1 MKDRL
6 QGVGRLAKAGVAILL
21 MMVGAQAMAANKGAA
36 ASTTLENIASATY
49 TSAASATPITA
60 TSNAVIITINLV
72 PAFPTVAFTSST
84 PTDLLNLVEGQ
95 TATLTYTLTSNA
107 NGPDDYTVVVGEA
120 SVVNITGTVATEAA
134 AITLGGSTV
143 ALDSTIIATCL
154 AGAGSPSNCLIT
166 LPNDSSAGTG
176 GVNGLDLGDTV
187 VFEGGRVCTIAPA
200 GTLTDTGG
208 LTSLGGTLSSIEV
221 TGCSG
226 AIGTIVA
233 GTSVYEQATQ
243 TVAVLIDVTSLGAPG
258 TATLQVTA
266 IVDGSPAITSA
277 ALTDL
282 PVAAYVIDLT
292 ISKFVRN
299 VTESGLN
306 PACGLTALSCLNVD
320 GVLYY
325 ASGVTANPT
334 NILEYAILASNNG
347 GPVTEIIVTD
357 DLTAFSSFNG
367 ATGTSTILVETTAA
381 NNSSGLCTAVGGTT
395 DGTQG
400 TCILSAGT
408 PIAATIATDV
418 TGDTITVS
426 AGDNGSNGGTNSG
439 VVTGQAGGELAVGKV
454 SVVLFQVEV
463 D

>member
-21 MMVGAQAMAANKGAA
+21 MMVGAQAMAANAGAA
-36 ASTTLENIASATY
+36 ATTTLENIASATY

-60 TSNAVIITINLV
+60 TSNAVVITINLV

-107 NGPDDYTVVVGEA
+107 NGPDDYTVIVGET
-120 SVVNITGTVATEAA
+120 SVINITGTVATAAA

-143 ALDSTIIATCL
+143 AVDSTIDAGCL
-154 AGAGSPSNCLIT
+154 TVASSNCVIT
-166 LPNDSSAGTG
+166 LPNDASAGTG

-187 VFEGGRVCTIAPA
+187 VFEGGQVCTIAPS

-226 AIGTIVA
+226 AAGTIVA

-243 TVAVLIDVTSLGAPG
+243 TVAVLIDVTSPGAPG

-282 PVAAYVIDLT
+282 PVQAYVIDLT

-299 VTESGLN
+299 VTEFGLN
-306 PACGLTALSCLNVD
+306 PTCGLTALSCLNVD

-367 ATGTSTILVETTAA
+367 ATGTSKILVETTAA
-381 NNSSGLCTAVGGTT
+381 NNSSGLCAAVGGTT

-408 PIAATIATDV
+408 PIDASIATNV
-418 TGDTITVS
+418 TNDTITVS
-426 AGDNGSNGGTNSG
+426 AGDNGSNGATNSG

-454 SVVLFQVEV
+454 SVVLFQAQV

>member
-6 QGVGRLAKAGVAILL
+6 QGVGRLAKAGVAILF
-21 MMVGAQAMAANKGAA
+21 MMVGAQAMAANAGAA
-36 ASTTLENIASATY
+36 ATTTLENIASATY

-60 TSNAVIITINLV
+60 TSNAVVITINLV
-72 PAFPTVAFTSST
+72 PAFPTVAFASST

-107 NGPDDYTVVVGEA
+107 NGPDDYTVIVGET
-120 SVVNITGTVATEAA
+120 SVINITGTVATAA

-143 ALDSTIIATCL
+143 AVDSTIDAGCL
-154 AGAGSPSNCLIT
+154 TVASSNCVIT
-166 LPNDSSAGTG
+166 LPNDASAGTG

-187 VFEGGRVCTIAPA
+187 VFEGGQVCTIAPS

-226 AIGTIVA
+226 AAGTIVA

-243 TVAVLIDVTSLGAPG
+243 TVAVLIDVTSPGAPG

-282 PVAAYVIDLT
+282 PVQAYVIDLT

-320 GVLYY
+320 GVLYH

-347 GPVTEIIVTD
+347 GPVTEIILTD

-367 ATGTSTILVETTAA
+367 ATGTSKILVETTAA
-381 NNSSGLCTAVGGTT
+381 NNSSGLCAAVGGTT

-408 PIAATIATDV
+408 PIDATDATAV
-418 TGDTITVS
+418 ADDTITVS
-426 AGDNGSNGGTNSG
+426 AGDNGSNGATNSG

-454 SVVLFQVEV
+454 SVVLFQVTV

>member
-6 QGVGRLAKAGVAILL
+6 QGVGRLAKAGVAILF
-21 MMVGAQAMAANKGAA
+21 MIVGAQAMAANAGAA
-36 ASTTLENIASATY
+36 ATTTLENIASATY

-60 TSNAVIITINLV
+60 TSNAVVITINLV
-72 PAFPTVAFTSST
+72 PAFPTVAFASST

-107 NGPDDYTVVVGEA
+107 NGPDDYTVIVGET
-120 SVVNITGTVATEAA
+120 SVINITGTVATAAA

-143 ALDSTIIATCL
+143 AVDSTIDAGCL
-154 AGAGSPSNCLIT
+154 TVASSNCVIT
-166 LPNDSSAGTG
+166 LPNDASAGTG

-187 VFEGGRVCTIAPA
+187 VFEGGQVCTIAPS

-226 AIGTIVA
+226 AAGTIVA

-243 TVAVLIDVTSLGAPG
+243 TVAVLIDVTSPGAPG

-282 PVAAYVIDLT
+282 PVQAYVIDLT

-320 GVLYY
+320 GVLYH

-347 GPVTEIIVTD
+347 GPVTEIILTD

-367 ATGTSTILVETTAA
+367 ATGTSKILVETTAA
-381 NNSSGLCTAVGGTT
+381 NNSSGLCAAVGGTT

-408 PIAATIATDV
+408 PIDATIATAVAD
-418 TGDTITVS
+418 DTITVS
-426 AGDNGSNGGTNSG
+426 AGDNGSNGATNSG

-454 SVVLFQVEV
+454 SVVLFQVTV

>member
-6 QGVGRLAKAGVAILL
+6 QGVGRLAKAGVAILF
-21 MMVGAQAMAANKGAA
+21 MMVGAQAMAANAGAA
-36 ASTTLENIASATY
+36 ATTTLENIASATY

-60 TSNAVIITINLV
+60 TSNAVVITINLV
-72 PAFPTVAFTSST
+72 PAFPTVAFASST

-107 NGPDDYTVVVGEA
+107 NGPDDYTVIVGET
-120 SVVNITGTVATEAA
+120 SVINITGTVATAAA

-143 ALDSTIIATCL
+143 AVDSTIDAGCL
-154 AGAGSPSNCLIT
+154 TVASSNCVIT
-166 LPNDSSAGTG
+166 LPNDASAGTG

-187 VFEGGRVCTIAPA
+187 VFEGGQVCTIAPS

-226 AIGTIVA
+226 AAGTIVA

-243 TVAVLIDVTSLGAPG
+243 TVAVLIDVTSPGAPG

-282 PVAAYVIDLT
+282 PVQAYVIDLT

-306 PACGLTALSCLNVD
+306 PACGLTALSCLNVN
-320 GVLYY
+320 GVLYH

-347 GPVTEIIVTD
+347 GPVTEIILTD

-367 ATGTSTILVETTAA
+367 LTGTSKILVETTAA
-381 NNSSGLCTAVGGTT
+381 NNSSGLCAAVGGTT

-408 PIAATIATDV
+408 PIDATIATAV
-418 TGDTITVS
+418 VGDTITVS
-426 AGDNGSNGGTNSG
+426 AGDNGSNGATNSG

-454 SVVLFQVEV
+454 SVVLFQVTV

>member
-6 QGVGRLAKAGVAILL
+6 QGVGRLAKAGVAILF
-21 MMVGAQAMAANKGAA
+21 MIVGAQAMAANAGAA
-36 ASTTLENIASATY
+36 ATTTLENIASATY

-60 TSNAVIITINLV
+60 TSNAVVITINLV
-72 PAFPTVAFTSST
+72 PAFPTVAFASST

-107 NGPDDYTVVVGEA
+107 NGPDDYTVIVGET
-120 SVVNITGTVATEAA
+120 SVINITGTVATAAA

-143 ALDSTIIATCL
+143 AVDSTIDAGCL
-154 AGAGSPSNCLIT
+154 TVASSNCVIT
-166 LPNDSSAGTG
+166 LPNDASAGTG

-187 VFEGGRVCTIAPA
+187 VFEGGQVCTIAPS

-226 AIGTIVA
+226 AAGTIVA

-243 TVAVLIDVTSLGAPG
+243 TVAVLIDVTSPGAPG

-282 PVAAYVIDLT
+282 PVQAYVIDLT

-320 GVLYY
+320 GVLYH

-347 GPVTEIIVTD
+347 GPVTEIILTD

-367 ATGTSTILVETTAA
+367 LTGTSKILVETTAA
-381 NNSSGLCTAVGGTT
+381 NNSSGLCAAVGGTT

-408 PIAATIATDV
+408 PIDATIATAV
-418 TGDTITVS
+418 AGDTITVS
-426 AGDNGSNGGTNSG
+426 AGDNGSNGATNSG
-439 VVTGQAGGELAVGKV
+439 VVTGLAGGELAVGKV
-454 SVVLFQVEV
+454 SVVLFQVTV

>member
-6 QGVGRLAKAGVAILL
+6 QGVGRLAKAGVAILF
-21 MMVGAQAMAANKGAA
+21 MIVGAQAMAANAGAA
-36 ASTTLENIASATY
+36 ATTTLENIASATY

-60 TSNAVIITINLV
+60 TSNAVVITINLV
-72 PAFPTVAFTSST
+72 PAFPTVAFASST

-107 NGPDDYTVVVGEA
+107 NGPDDYTVIVGET
-120 SVVNITGTVATEAA
+120 SVINITGTVATAA

-143 ALDSTIIATCL
+143 AVDSTIDAGCL
-154 AGAGSPSNCLIT
+154 TVASSNCVIT
-166 LPNDSSAGTG
+166 LPNDASAGTG
-176 GVNGLDLGDTV
+176 GVNGLDLGETV
-187 VFEGGRVCTIAPA
+187 VFEGGQVCTIAPS

-226 AIGTIVA
+226 AAGTIVA

-243 TVAVLIDVTSLGAPG
+243 TVAVLIDVTSPGAPG

-282 PVAAYVIDLT
+282 PVQAYVIDLT

-320 GVLYY
+320 GVLYH

-347 GPVTEIIVTD
+347 GPVTEIILTD

-367 ATGTSTILVETTAA
+367 ATGTSKILVETTAA
-381 NNSSGLCTAVGGTT
+381 NNSSGLCAAVGGTT

-408 PIAATIATDV
+408 PIDATIATAVAD
-418 TGDTITVS
+418 DTITVS
-426 AGDNGSNGGTNSG
+426 AGDNGSNGATNSG

-454 SVVLFQVEV
+454 SVVLFQVTV

>member
-6 QGVGRLAKAGVAILL
+6 QGVGRLAKAGVVILF
-21 MMVGAQAMAANKGAA
+21 MMVGAQAMAANAGAA
-36 ASTTLENIASATY
+36 ATTTLENIASATY

-60 TSNAVIITINLV
+60 TSNAVVITINLV
-72 PAFPTVAFTSST
+72 PAFPTVAFASST

-107 NGPDDYTVVVGEA
+107 NGPDDYTVIVGET
-120 SVVNITGTVATEAA
+120 SVTNITGTVATAAA

-143 ALDSTIIATCL
+143 AVDSTIDAGCL
-154 AGAGSPSNCLIT
+154 TVASSNCVIT
-166 LPNDSSAGTG
+166 LPNDASAGTG

-187 VFEGGRVCTIAPA
+187 VFEGGQVCTIAPS

-226 AIGTIVA
+226 AAGTIVA

-243 TVAVLIDVTSLGAPG
+243 TVAVLIDVTSPGAPG

-282 PVAAYVIDLT
+282 PVQAYVIDLT

-320 GVLYY
+320 GVLYH

-347 GPVTEIIVTD
+347 GPVTEIILTD

-367 ATGTSTILVETTAA
+367 ATGTSKILVETTAA
-381 NNSSGLCTAVGGTT
+381 NNSSGLCAAVGGTT

-408 PIAATIATDV
+408 PIDATDATAV
-418 TGDTITVS
+418 ADDTITVS
-426 AGDNGSNGGTNSG
+426 AGDNGSNGATNSG

-454 SVVLFQVEV
+454 SVVLFQVTV

>member
-6 QGVGRLAKAGVAILL
+6 QGVGRLAKAGVAILF
-21 MMVGAQAMAANKGAA
+21 MMVGAQAMAANAGAA
-36 ASTTLENIASATY
+36 ATTTLENIASATY

-60 TSNAVIITINLV
+60 TSNAVVITINLV
-72 PAFPTVAFTSST
+72 PAFPTVAFASST

-107 NGPDDYTVVVGEA
+107 NGPDDYTVIVGET
-120 SVVNITGTVATEAA
+120 SVINITGTVATAA

-143 ALDSTIIATCL
+143 AVDSTIDAGCL
-154 AGAGSPSNCLIT
+154 TVASSNCVIT
-166 LPNDSSAGTG
+166 LPNDASAGTG

-187 VFEGGRVCTIAPA
+187 VFEGGQVCTIAPS

-226 AIGTIVA
+226 AAGTIVA

-243 TVAVLIDVTSLGAPG
+243 TVAVLIDVTSPGAPG

-282 PVAAYVIDLT
+282 PVQAYVIDLT

-320 GVLYY
+320 GVLYH

-347 GPVTEIIVTD
+347 GPVTEIILTD

-367 ATGTSTILVETTAA
+367 ATGTSKILVETTAA
-381 NNSSGLCTAVGGTT
+381 NNSSGLCAAVGGTT

-408 PIAATIATDV
+408 PIDATIATAV
-418 TGDTITVS
+418 AGDTITVS
-426 AGDNGSNGGTNSG
+426 AGDNGSNGATNSG

-454 SVVLFQVEV
+454 SVVLFQVTV

>member
-6 QGVGRLAKAGVAILL
+6 QGVGRLAKAGVAILF
-21 MMVGAQAMAANKGAA
+21 MMVGAQAMAANAGAA
-36 ASTTLENIASATY
+36 ATTTLENIASATY

-60 TSNAVIITINLV
+60 TSNAVVITINLV
-72 PAFPTVAFTSST
+72 PAFPTVAFASST

-107 NGPDDYTVVVGEA
+107 NGPDDYTVIVGET
-120 SVVNITGTVATEAA
+120 SVINITGTVATAAA

-143 ALDSTIIATCL
+143 AVDSTIDAGCL
-154 AGAGSPSNCLIT
+154 TVASSNCVIT
-166 LPNDSSAGTG
+166 LPNDASAGTG

-187 VFEGGRVCTIAPA
+187 VFEGGQVCTIAPS

-226 AIGTIVA
+226 AAGTIVA

-243 TVAVLIDVTSLGAPG
+243 TVAVLIDVTSPGAPG

-282 PVAAYVIDLT
+282 PVQAYVIDLT

-320 GVLYY
+320 GVLYH

-347 GPVTEIIVTD
+347 GPVTEIILTD

-367 ATGTSTILVETTAA
+367 ATGTSKILVETTAA
-381 NNSSGLCTAVGGTT
+381 NNSSGLCAAVGGTT

-408 PIAATIATDV
+408 PIDATDATAV
-418 TGDTITVS
+418 ANDTITVS
-426 AGDNGSNGGTNSG
+426 AGDNGSNGATNSG
-439 VVTGQAGGELAVGKV
+439 VVSGQAGGELAVGKV
-454 SVVLFQVEV
+454 SVVLFQVTV

>member
-6 QGVGRLAKAGVAILL
+6 QGVGRLAKAGVAILF
-21 MMVGAQAMAANKGAA
+21 MMVGAQAMAANAGAA
-36 ASTTLENIASATY
+36 ATTTLENIASATY

-60 TSNAVIITINLV
+60 TSNAVVITINLV
-72 PAFPTVAFTSST
+72 PAFPTVAFASST

-107 NGPDDYTVVVGEA
+107 NGPDDYTVIVGET
-120 SVVNITGTVATEAA
+120 SVINITGTVATAAA

-143 ALDSTIIATCL
+143 AVDSTIDAGCL
-154 AGAGSPSNCLIT
+154 TVASSNCVIT
-166 LPNDSSAGTG
+166 LPNDASAGTG

-187 VFEGGRVCTIAPA
+187 VFEGGQVCTIAPS

-226 AIGTIVA
+226 AAGTIVA

-243 TVAVLIDVTSLGAPG
+243 TVAVLIDVTSPGAPG

-282 PVAAYVIDLT
+282 PVQAYVIDLT

-299 VTESGLN
+299 VTEFGLN
-306 PACGLTALSCLNVD
+306 PTCGLTALSCLNVD
-320 GVLYY
+320 GVLYH

-347 GPVTEIIVTD
+347 GPVTEIILTD

-367 ATGTSTILVETTAA
+367 ATGTSKILVETTAA
-381 NNSSGLCTAVGGTT
+381 NNSSGLCAAVGGTT

-408 PIAATIATDV
+408 PIDATIATAV
-418 TGDTITVS
+418 AGDTITVS
-426 AGDNGSNGGTNSG
+426 AGDNGSNGATNSG

-454 SVVLFQVEV
+454 SVVLFQVTV

>member
-6 QGVGRLAKAGVAILL
+6 QGVGRLAKAGVAILF
-21 MMVGAQAMAANKGAA
+21 MMVGAQAMAANAGAA
-36 ASTTLENIASATY
+36 ATTTLENIASATY

-60 TSNAVIITINLV
+60 TSNAVVITINLV
-72 PAFPTVAFTSST
+72 PAFPTVAFASST

-107 NGPDDYTVVVGEA
+107 NGPDDYTVIVGET
-120 SVVNITGTVATEAA
+120 SVINITGTVATAAA

-143 ALDSTIIATCL
+143 AVDSTIDAGCL
-154 AGAGSPSNCLIT
+154 TVASSNCVIT
-166 LPNDSSAGTG
+166 LPNDASAGTG

-187 VFEGGRVCTIAPA
+187 VFEGGQVCTIAPS

-226 AIGTIVA
+226 AAGTIVA

-243 TVAVLIDVTSLGAPG
+243 TVAVLIDVTSPGAPG

-282 PVAAYVIDLT
+282 PVQAYVIDLT

-320 GVLYY
+320 GVLYH

-347 GPVTEIIVTD
+347 GPVTEIILTD

-367 ATGTSTILVETTAA
+367 ATGTSKILVETTAA
-381 NNSSGLCTAVGGTT
+381 NNSSGLCAAVGGTT

-408 PIAATIATDV
+408 PIDATIATAV
-418 TGDTITVS
+418 AGDTITVS
-426 AGDNGSNGGTNSG
+426 AGDNGSNGATNSG

-454 SVVLFQVEV
+454 SVVLFQVTV

>member
-6 QGVGRLAKAGVAILL
+6 QGVGRLAKAGVAILF
-21 MMVGAQAMAANKGAA
+21 MMVGAQAMAANAGAA
-36 ASTTLENIASATY
+36 ATTTLENIASATY

-60 TSNAVIITINLV
+60 TSNAVVITINLV
-72 PAFPTVAFTSST
+72 PAFPTVAFASST

-107 NGPDDYTVVVGEA
+107 NGPDDYTVIVGET
-120 SVVNITGTVATEAA
+120 SVINITGTVATAAA

-143 ALDSTIIATCL
+143 AVDSTIDAGCL
-154 AGAGSPSNCLIT
+154 TVASSNCVIT
-166 LPNDSSAGTG
+166 LPNDASAGTG

-187 VFEGGRVCTIAPA
+187 VFEGGQVCTIAPS

-226 AIGTIVA
+226 AAGTIVA

-243 TVAVLIDVTSLGAPG
+243 TVAVLIDVTSPGAPG

-282 PVAAYVIDLT
+282 PVQAYVIDLT

-320 GVLYY
+320 GVLYH

-347 GPVTEIIVTD
+347 GPVTEIILTD

-367 ATGTSTILVETTAA
+367 AKGTSKILVETTAA
-381 NNSSGLCTAVGGTT
+381 NNSSGLCAAVGGTT

-408 PIAATIATDV
+408 PIDATIATAV
-418 TGDTITVS
+418 VGDTITVS
-426 AGDNGSNGGTNSG
+426 AGDNGSNGATDSG
-439 VVTGQAGGELAVGKV
+439 VVSGQAGGELAVGKV
-454 SVVLFQVEV
+454 SVVLFQVTV

>member
-36 ASTTLENIASATY
+36 ATTTLENIASATY

-60 TSNAVIITINLV
+60 MSNAVVITINLV

-120 SVVNITGTVATEAA
+120 SVVNITGPVATEAV

-143 ALDSTIIATCL
+143 AVDSEITATCL
-154 AGAGSPSNCLIT
+154 SGAGSPSNCPIT

-176 GVNGLDLGDTV
+176 GVNGLDGNDTV
-187 VFEGGRVCTIAPA
+187 VFEGGRVCTIAP
-200 GTLTDTGG
+200 GTLIDTGG

-226 AIGTIVA
+226 ATGTIVA

-243 TVAVLIDVTSLGAPG
+243 TVAVLIDVTSPGAPG

-282 PVAAYVIDLT
+282 PVQAYVIDLT

-306 PACGLTALSCLNVD
+306 PVCGLTALSCLNVD
-320 GVLYY
+320 GVLYF

-367 ATGTSTILVETTAA
+367 ATGTATILVETTAA
-381 NNSSGLCTAVGGTT
+381 NNSSGLCDAVGGTT
-395 DGTQG
+395 DGTEG

-408 PIAATIATDV
+408 PIDATSATDV
-418 TGDTITVS
+418 TDDTITVS
-426 AGDNGSNGGTNSG
+426 AGDNGTNGGTNNG

>member
-6 QGVGRLAKAGVAILL
+6 QGVGRLAKAGVAILF
-21 MMVGAQAMAANKGAA
+21 MMVGAQAMAANAGAA
-36 ASTTLENIASATY
+36 ATTTLENIASATY

-60 TSNAVIITINLV
+60 TSNAVVITINLV
-72 PAFPTVAFTSST
+72 PAFPTVAFASST

-107 NGPDDYTVVVGEA
+107 NGPDDYTVIVGET
-120 SVVNITGTVATEAA
+120 SVINITGTVATAAA

-143 ALDSTIIATCL
+143 AVDSTIDAGCL
-154 AGAGSPSNCLIT
+154 TVASSNCVIT
-166 LPNDSSAGTG
+166 LPNDASAGTG

-187 VFEGGRVCTIAPA
+187 VFEGGQVCTIAPS

-226 AIGTIVA
+226 AAGTIVA

-243 TVAVLIDVTSLGAPG
+243 TVAVLIDVTSPGAPG

-282 PVAAYVIDLT
+282 PVQAYVIDLT

-320 GVLYY
+320 GVLYH

-347 GPVTEIIVTD
+347 GPVTEIILTD

-367 ATGTSTILVETTAA
+367 ATGTSKILVETTAA
-381 NNSSGLCTAVGGTT
+381 NNSSGLCAAVGGTT

-408 PIAATIATDV
+408 PIDATIATAV
-418 TGDTITVS
+418 VGDTITVS
-426 AGDNGSNGGTNSG
+426 AGDNGSNGATDSG
-439 VVTGQAGGELAVGKV
+439 VVSGQAGGELAVGKV
-454 SVVLFQVEV
+454 SVVLFQVTV

>member
-6 QGVGRLAKAGVAILL
+6 QGVGRLAKAGVAILF
-21 MMVGAQAMAANKGAA
+21 MMVGAQAMAANAGAA
-36 ASTTLENIASATY
+36 ATTTLENIASATY

-60 TSNAVIITINLV
+60 TSNAVVITINLV
-72 PAFPTVAFTSST
+72 PAFPTVAFASST

-107 NGPDDYTVVVGEA
+107 NGPDDYTVIVGET
-120 SVVNITGTVATEAA
+120 SVTNITGTVATAAA

-143 ALDSTIIATCL
+143 AVDSTIDAGCL
-154 AGAGSPSNCLIT
+154 TVASSNCVIT
-166 LPNDSSAGTG
+166 LPNDASAGTG

-187 VFEGGRVCTIAPA
+187 VFEGGQVCTIAPS

-226 AIGTIVA
+226 AAGTIVA

-243 TVAVLIDVTSLGAPG
+243 TVAVLIDVTSPGAPG

-282 PVAAYVIDLT
+282 PVQAYVIDLT

-320 GVLYY
+320 GVLYH

-347 GPVTEIIVTD
+347 GPVTEIILTD

-367 ATGTSTILVETTAA
+367 ATGTSKILVETTAA
-381 NNSSGLCTAVGGTT
+381 NNSSGLCAAVGGTT

-408 PIAATIATDV
+408 PIDATIATAVAD
-418 TGDTITVS
+418 DTITVS
-426 AGDNGSNGGTNSG
+426 AGDNGSNGATNSG

-454 SVVLFQVEV
+454 SVVFFQVTVE
-463 D
+463 

>member
-6 QGVGRLAKAGVAILL
+6 QGVGRLAKAGVAILF
-21 MMVGAQAMAANKGAA
+21 MMVGAQAMAANAGAA
-36 ASTTLENIASATY
+36 ATTTLENIASATY

-60 TSNAVIITINLV
+60 ISNAVVITINLV
-72 PAFPTVAFTSST
+72 PAFPTVAFASST

-107 NGPDDYTVVVGEA
+107 NGPDDYTVIVGET
-120 SVVNITGTVATEAA
+120 SVINITGTVATAAA

-143 ALDSTIIATCL
+143 AVDSTIDAGCL
-154 AGAGSPSNCLIT
+154 TVASSNCVIT
-166 LPNDSSAGTG
+166 LPNDASAGTG

-187 VFEGGRVCTIAPA
+187 VFEGGQVCTIAPS

-226 AIGTIVA
+226 AAGTIVA

-243 TVAVLIDVTSLGAPG
+243 TVAVLIDVTSPGAPG

-282 PVAAYVIDLT
+282 PVQAYVIDLT

-320 GVLYY
+320 GVLYH

-347 GPVTEIIVTD
+347 GPVTEIILTD

-367 ATGTSTILVETTAA
+367 LTGTSKILVETTAA
-381 NNSSGLCTAVGGTT
+381 NNSSGLCAAVGGTT

-408 PIAATIATDV
+408 PIDATIATAV
-418 TGDTITVS
+418 AGDTITVS
-426 AGDNGSNGGTNSG
+426 AGDNGSNGATNSG

-454 SVVLFQVEV
+454 SVVLVQVTV

>member
-6 QGVGRLAKAGVAILL
+6 QGVGRLAKAGVAILF
-21 MMVGAQAMAANKGAA
+21 MMVGAQAMAANAGAA
-36 ASTTLENIASATY
+36 ATTTLENIASATY

-60 TSNAVIITINLV
+60 TSNAVVITINLV
-72 PAFPTVAFTSST
+72 PAFPTVAFASST

-107 NGPDDYTVVVGEA
+107 NGPDDYTVIVGET
-120 SVVNITGTVATEAA
+120 SVINITGTVATAAA

-143 ALDSTIIATCL
+143 AVDSTIDAGCL
-154 AGAGSPSNCLIT
+154 TVASSNCVIT
-166 LPNDSSAGTG
+166 LPNDASAGTG

-187 VFEGGRVCTIAPA
+187 VFEGGQVCTIAPS

-226 AIGTIVA
+226 AAGTIVA

-243 TVAVLIDVTSLGAPG
+243 TVAVLIDVTSPGAPG

-282 PVAAYVIDLT
+282 PVQAYVIDLT

-320 GVLYY
+320 GVLYH

-347 GPVTEIIVTD
+347 GPVTEIILTD

-367 ATGTSTILVETTAA
+367 LTGTSKILVETTAA
-381 NNSSGLCTAVGGTT
+381 NNSSGLCAAVGGTT

-408 PIAATIATDV
+408 PIDATIATAV
-418 TGDTITVS
+418 AGDTITVS
-426 AGDNGSNGGTNSG
+426 AGDNGSNGATNSG

-454 SVVLFQVEV
+454 SVVLVQVTV

>member
-60 TSNAVIITINLV
+60 MSNAVVITINLV

-107 NGPDDYTVVVGEA
+107 NGPDDYTVIVGET
-120 SVVNITGTVATEAA
+120 SVINITGTVATAAA

-143 ALDSTIIATCL
+143 AVDSTIDAGCL
-154 AGAGSPSNCLIT
+154 TVASSNCVIT
-166 LPNDSSAGTG
+166 LPNDASAGTG

-187 VFEGGRVCTIAPA
+187 VFEGGQVCTIAPS

-226 AIGTIVA
+226 AAGTIVA

-243 TVAVLIDVTSLGAPG
+243 TVAVLIDVTSPGAPG

-282 PVAAYVIDLT
+282 PVQAYVIDLT

-320 GVLYY
+320 GVLYH

-347 GPVTEIIVTD
+347 GPVTEIILTD

-367 ATGTSTILVETTAA
+367 ATGTSKILVETTAA
-381 NNSSGLCTAVGGTT
+381 NNSSGLCAAVGGTT

-408 PIAATIATDV
+408 PIDATIATAV
-418 TGDTITVS
+418 AGDTITVS
-426 AGDNGSNGGTNSG
+426 AGDNGSNGATNSG

-454 SVVLFQVEV
+454 SVVLFQVTV

>member
-1 MKDRL
+1 
-6 QGVGRLAKAGVAILL
+6 
-21 MMVGAQAMAANKGAA
+21 MMVGAQAMAANAGAA
-36 ASTTLENIASATY
+36 ATTTLENIASATY

-60 TSNAVIITINLV
+60 TSNAVVITINLV
-72 PAFPTVAFTSST
+72 PAFPTVAFASST

-107 NGPDDYTVVVGEA
+107 NGPDDYTVIVGET
-120 SVVNITGTVATEAA
+120 SVINITGTVATAAA

-143 ALDSTIIATCL
+143 AVDSTIDAGCL
-154 AGAGSPSNCLIT
+154 TVASSNCVIT
-166 LPNDSSAGTG
+166 LPNDASAGTG

-187 VFEGGRVCTIAPA
+187 VFEGGQVCTIAPS

-226 AIGTIVA
+226 AAGTIVA

-243 TVAVLIDVTSLGAPG
+243 TVAVLIDVTSPGAPG

-282 PVAAYVIDLT
+282 PVQAYVIDLT

-320 GVLYY
+320 GVLYH

-347 GPVTEIIVTD
+347 GPVTEIILTD

-367 ATGTSTILVETTAA
+367 LTGTSKILVETTAA
-381 NNSSGLCTAVGGTT
+381 NNSSGLCAAVGGTT

-408 PIAATIATDV
+408 PIDATIATAV
-418 TGDTITVS
+418 AGDTITVS
-426 AGDNGSNGGTNSG
+426 AGDNGSNGATNSG

-454 SVVLFQVEV
+454 SVVLFQVTV

>member
-6 QGVGRLAKAGVAILL
+6 QGVGRLAKAGVAILF
-21 MMVGAQAMAANKGAA
+21 MMVGAQAMAANAGAA
-36 ASTTLENIASATY
+36 ATTTLENIASATY

-60 TSNAVIITINLV
+60 ISNAVVITINLV
-72 PAFPTVAFTSST
+72 PAFPTVAFASST

-107 NGPDDYTVVVGEA
+107 NGPDDYTVIVGET
-120 SVVNITGTVATEAA
+120 SVINITGTVATAAA

-143 ALDSTIIATCL
+143 AVDSTIDAGCL
-154 AGAGSPSNCLIT
+154 TVASSNCVIT
-166 LPNDSSAGTG
+166 LPNDASAGTG

-187 VFEGGRVCTIAPA
+187 VFEGGQVCTIAPS

-226 AIGTIVA
+226 AAGTIVA

-243 TVAVLIDVTSLGAPG
+243 TVAVLIDVTSPGAPG

-282 PVAAYVIDLT
+282 PVQAYVIDLT

-320 GVLYY
+320 GVLYH

-347 GPVTEIIVTD
+347 GPVTEIILTD

-367 ATGTSTILVETTAA
+367 ATGTSKILVETTAA
-381 NNSSGLCTAVGGTT
+381 NNSSGLCAAVGGTT

-408 PIAATIATDV
+408 PIDATIATAV
-418 TGDTITVS
+418 AGDTITVS
-426 AGDNGSNGGTNSG
+426 AGDNGSNGATNSG

-454 SVVLFQVEV
+454 SVVLFQVTV

>member
-6 QGVGRLAKAGVAILL
+6 QGVGRLAKAGVAILF
-21 MMVGAQAMAANKGAA
+21 MIVGAQAMAANAGAA
-36 ASTTLENIASATY
+36 ATTTLENIASATY

-60 TSNAVIITINLV
+60 ISNAVVITINLV
-72 PAFPTVAFTSST
+72 PAFPTVAFASST

-107 NGPDDYTVVVGEA
+107 NGPDDYTVIVGET
-120 SVVNITGTVATEAA
+120 SVINITGTVATAAA

-143 ALDSTIIATCL
+143 AVDSTIDAGCL
-154 AGAGSPSNCLIT
+154 TVASSNCVIT
-166 LPNDSSAGTG
+166 LPNDASAGTG

-187 VFEGGRVCTIAPA
+187 VFEGGQVCTIAPS

-226 AIGTIVA
+226 AAGTIVA

-243 TVAVLIDVTSLGAPG
+243 TVAVLIDVTSPGAPG

-282 PVAAYVIDLT
+282 PVQAYVIDLT

-299 VTESGLN
+299 VTEFGLN
-306 PACGLTALSCLNVD
+306 PTCGLTALSCLNVD

-347 GPVTEIIVTD
+347 GPVTEIILTD

-367 ATGTSTILVETTAA
+367 ATGTSKILVETTAA
-381 NNSSGLCTAVGGTT
+381 NNSSGLCAAVGGTT

-408 PIAATIATDV
+408 PIDASIATAV
-418 TGDTITVS
+418 TNDTITVS
-426 AGDNGSNGGTNSG
+426 AGDNGSNGVTDNG

-454 SVVLFQVEV
+454 SVVLFQVTV

>member
-6 QGVGRLAKAGVAILL
+6 QGVGRLAKAGVAILF
-21 MMVGAQAMAANKGAA
+21 MMVGAQAMAANAGAA
-36 ASTTLENIASATY
+36 ATTTLENIASATY

-60 TSNAVIITINLV
+60 TSNAVVITINLV
-72 PAFPTVAFTSST
+72 PAFPTVAFASST

-107 NGPDDYTVVVGEA
+107 NGPDDYTVIVGET
-120 SVVNITGTVATEAA
+120 SVINITGTVATAAA

-143 ALDSTIIATCL
+143 AVDSTIDAGCL
-154 AGAGSPSNCLIT
+154 TVASSNCVIT
-166 LPNDSSAGTG
+166 LPNDASAGTG

-187 VFEGGRVCTIAPA
+187 VFEGGQVCTIAPS

-226 AIGTIVA
+226 AAGTIVA

-243 TVAVLIDVTSLGAPG
+243 TVAVLIDVTSPGAPG

-282 PVAAYVIDLT
+282 PVQAYVIDLT

-320 GVLYY
+320 GVLYH

-347 GPVTEIIVTD
+347 GPVTEIILTD

-367 ATGTSTILVETTAA
+367 LTGTSKILVETTAA
-381 NNSSGLCTAVGGTT
+381 NNSSGLCAAVGGTT

-408 PIAATIATDV
+408 PIDATIATAV
-418 TGDTITVS
+418 AGDTITVS
-426 AGDNGSNGGTNSG
+426 AGDNGSNGATNSG

-454 SVVLFQVEV
+454 SVVLFQVTV

>member
-6 QGVGRLAKAGVAILL
+6 QGVGRLAKAGVAILF
-21 MMVGAQAMAANKGAA
+21 MMVGAQAMAANAGAA
-36 ASTTLENIASATY
+36 ATTTLENIASATY

-60 TSNAVIITINLV
+60 TSNAVVITINLV

-107 NGPDDYTVVVGEA
+107 NGPDDYTVIVGET
-120 SVVNITGTVATEAA
+120 SVTNITGTVATAAA

-143 ALDSTIIATCL
+143 AVDSTIDAGCL
-154 AGAGSPSNCLIT
+154 TVASSNCVIT
-166 LPNDSSAGTG
+166 LPNDASAGTG

-187 VFEGGRVCTIAPA
+187 VFEGGQVCTIAPS

-226 AIGTIVA
+226 AAGTIVA

-243 TVAVLIDVTSLGAPG
+243 TVAVLIDVTSPGAPG

-282 PVAAYVIDLT
+282 PVQAYVIDLT

-320 GVLYY
+320 GVLYH

-347 GPVTEIIVTD
+347 GPVTEIILTD

-367 ATGTSTILVETTAA
+367 ATGTSKILVETTAA
-381 NNSSGLCTAVGGTT
+381 NNSSGLCAAVGGTT

-408 PIAATIATDV
+408 PIDATIATAVAD
-418 TGDTITVS
+418 DTITVS
-426 AGDNGSNGGTNSG
+426 AGDNGSNGATNSG

-454 SVVLFQVEV
+454 SVVLFQVTV

>member
-6 QGVGRLAKAGVAILL
+6 QGVGRLAKAGVAILF
-21 MMVGAQAMAANKGAA
+21 MMVGAQAMAANAGAA
-36 ASTTLENIASATY
+36 ATTTLENIASATY

-60 TSNAVIITINLV
+60 TSNAVVITINLV
-72 PAFPTVAFTSST
+72 PAFPTVAFASST

-107 NGPDDYTVVVGEA
+107 NGPDDYTVIVGET
-120 SVVNITGTVATEAA
+120 SVINITGTVATAAA

-143 ALDSTIIATCL
+143 AVDSTIDAGCL
-154 AGAGSPSNCLIT
+154 TVASSNCVIT
-166 LPNDSSAGTG
+166 LPNDASAGTG

-187 VFEGGRVCTIAPA
+187 VFEGGQVCTIAPS

-226 AIGTIVA
+226 AAGTIVA

-243 TVAVLIDVTSLGAPG
+243 TVAVLIDVTSPGAPG

-282 PVAAYVIDLT
+282 PVQAYVIDLT

-320 GVLYY
+320 GVLYH

-347 GPVTEIIVTD
+347 GPVTEIILTD

-367 ATGTSTILVETTAA
+367 ATGTSKILVETTAA
-381 NNSSGLCTAVGGTT
+381 NNSSGLCAAVGGTT

-408 PIAATIATDV
+408 PIDATDATAV
-418 TGDTITVS
+418 ADDTITVS
-426 AGDNGSNGGTNSG
+426 AGDNGSNGATNSG

-454 SVVLFQVEV
+454 SVVLFQVTV

>member
-143 ALDSTIIATCL
+143 ALDSMIIATCL
-154 AGAGSPSNCLIT
+154 SGAGSPTNCLIT

-187 VFEGGRVCTIAPA
+187 VFEGGRVCTI

-208 LTSLGGTLSSIEV
+208 LTSLVGTLSSIQV

-243 TVAVLIDVTSLGAPG
+243 TVAVLIDVTSPGAPG

-266 IVDGSPAITSA
+266 IVDGLPAITSA

-306 PACGLTALSCLNVD
+306 PVCGLTALSCLNVES
-320 GVLYY
+320 VLYY

-408 PIAATIATDV
+408 PITATIATVV
-418 TGDTITVS
+418 TDDTITVS
-426 AGDNGSNGGTNSG
+426 AGDNGSNGVTNSG

-454 SVVLFQVEV
+454 SVVLFQVKV

>member
-6 QGVGRLAKAGVAILL
+6 QGVGRLAKAGVAILF
-21 MMVGAQAMAANKGAA
+21 MIVGAQAMAANAGAA
-36 ASTTLENIASATY
+36 ATTTLENIASATY

-60 TSNAVIITINLV
+60 TSNAVVITINLV
-72 PAFPTVAFTSST
+72 PAFPTVAFASST

-107 NGPDDYTVVVGEA
+107 NGPDDYTVIVGET
-120 SVVNITGTVATEAA
+120 SVINITGTVATAAA

-143 ALDSTIIATCL
+143 AVDSTIDAGCL
-154 AGAGSPSNCLIT
+154 TVASSNCVIT
-166 LPNDSSAGTG
+166 LPNDASAGTG

-187 VFEGGRVCTIAPA
+187 VFEGGQVCTIAPS

-226 AIGTIVA
+226 AAGTIVA

-243 TVAVLIDVTSLGAPG
+243 TVAVLIDVTSPGAPG

-282 PVAAYVIDLT
+282 PVQAYVIDLT

-320 GVLYY
+320 GVLYH

-347 GPVTEIIVTD
+347 GPVTEIILTD

-367 ATGTSTILVETTAA
+367 ATGTSKILVETTAA
-381 NNSSGLCTAVGGTT
+381 NNSSGLCAAVGGTT

-408 PIAATIATDV
+408 PIDATIATAV
-418 TGDTITVS
+418 AGDTITVS
-426 AGDNGSNGGTNSG
+426 AGDNGSNGATNSG

-454 SVVLFQVEV
+454 SVVLFQVTV

>member
-6 QGVGRLAKAGVAILL
+6 QGVGRLAKAGVAILF
-21 MMVGAQAMAANKGAA
+21 MMVGAQAMAANAGAA
-36 ASTTLENIASATY
+36 ATTTLENIASATY

-60 TSNAVIITINLV
+60 TSNAVVITINLV
-72 PAFPTVAFTSST
+72 PAFPTVAFASST

-107 NGPDDYTVVVGEA
+107 NGPDDYTVIVGET
-120 SVVNITGTVATEAA
+120 SVINITGTVATAAA

-143 ALDSTIIATCL
+143 AVDSTIDAGCL
-154 AGAGSPSNCLIT
+154 TVASSNCVIT
-166 LPNDSSAGTG
+166 LPNDASAGTG

-187 VFEGGRVCTIAPA
+187 VFEGGQVCTIAPS

-226 AIGTIVA
+226 AAGTIVA

-243 TVAVLIDVTSLGAPG
+243 TVAVLIDVTSPGAPG

-282 PVAAYVIDLT
+282 PVQAYVIDLT

-299 VTESGLN
+299 VTEFGLN
-306 PACGLTALSCLNVD
+306 PTCGLTALSCLNVD

-347 GPVTEIIVTD
+347 GPVTEIILTD

-367 ATGTSTILVETTAA
+367 LTGTSKILVETTAA
-381 NNSSGLCTAVGGTT
+381 NNSSGLCAAVGGTT

-408 PIAATIATDV
+408 PIDATDATV
-418 TGDTITVS
+418 VANDTITVS
-426 AGDNGSNGGTNSG
+426 AGDNGSNGATNSG

-454 SVVLFQVEV
+454 SVVLFQVTV

>member
-6 QGVGRLAKAGVAILL
+6 QGVGRLAKAGVAILF
-21 MMVGAQAMAANKGAA
+21 MIVGAQAMAANAGAA
-36 ASTTLENIASATY
+36 ATTTLENIASATY

-60 TSNAVIITINLV
+60 ISNAVVITINLV
-72 PAFPTVAFTSST
+72 PAFPTVAFASST

-107 NGPDDYTVVVGEA
+107 NGPDDYTVIVGET
-120 SVVNITGTVATEAA
+120 SVINITGTVATAAA

-143 ALDSTIIATCL
+143 AVDSTIDAGCL
-154 AGAGSPSNCLIT
+154 TVASSNCVIT
-166 LPNDSSAGTG
+166 LPNDASAGTG

-187 VFEGGRVCTIAPA
+187 VFEGGQVCTIAPS

-243 TVAVLIDVTSLGAPG
+243 TVAVLIDVTSPGAPG

-282 PVAAYVIDLT
+282 PVQAYVIDLT

-320 GVLYY
+320 GVLYH

-347 GPVTEIIVTD
+347 GPVTEIILTD

-367 ATGTSTILVETTAA
+367 ATGTSKILVETTAA
-381 NNSSGLCTAVGGTT
+381 NNSSGLCAAVGGTT

-408 PIAATIATDV
+408 PIDATIATAVAD
-418 TGDTITVS
+418 DTITVS
-426 AGDNGSNGGTNSG
+426 AGDNGSNGATNSG

-454 SVVLFQVEV
+454 SVVLFQVTV

>member
-21 MMVGAQAMAANKGAA
+21 MMVGAQAMAANAGAA
-36 ASTTLENIASATY
+36 ATTTLENIASATY

-60 TSNAVIITINLV
+60 TSNAVVITINLV

-107 NGPDDYTVVVGEA
+107 NGPDDYTVIVGEA
-120 SVVNITGTVATEAA
+120 SVINITGTVATAAA

-143 ALDSTIIATCL
+143 AVDSTIDAGCL
-154 AGAGSPSNCLIT
+154 TVASSNCVIT
-166 LPNDSSAGTG
+166 LPNDASAGTG

-187 VFEGGRVCTIAPA
+187 VFEGGQVCTIAPS

-226 AIGTIVA
+226 AAGTIVA

-243 TVAVLIDVTSLGAPG
+243 TVAVLIDVTSPGAPG

-282 PVAAYVIDLT
+282 PVQAYVIDLT

-347 GPVTEIIVTD
+347 GPVTEIILTD

-367 ATGTSTILVETTAA
+367 ATGTSKILVETTAA
-381 NNSSGLCTAVGGTT
+381 NNSSGLCAAVGGTT

-408 PIAATIATDV
+408 PIDASIATNV
-418 TGDTITVS
+418 TNDTITVS
-426 AGDNGSNGGTNSG
+426 AGDNGSNGVTDNG

-454 SVVLFQVEV
+454 SVVLFQAQV

>member
-6 QGVGRLAKAGVAILL
+6 QGVGRLAKAGVAILF
-21 MMVGAQAMAANKGAA
+21 MMVGAQAMAANAGAA
-36 ASTTLENIASATY
+36 ATTTLENIASATY

-60 TSNAVIITINLV
+60 TSNAVVITINLV
-72 PAFPTVAFTSST
+72 PAFPTVAFASST

-107 NGPDDYTVVVGEA
+107 NGPDDYTVIVGET
-120 SVVNITGTVATEAA
+120 SVINITGTVATAAA

-143 ALDSTIIATCL
+143 AVDSTIDAGCL
-154 AGAGSPSNCLIT
+154 TVASSNCVIT
-166 LPNDSSAGTG
+166 LPNDASAGTG

-187 VFEGGRVCTIAPA
+187 VFEGGQVCTIAPS

-226 AIGTIVA
+226 AAGTIVA

-243 TVAVLIDVTSLGAPG
+243 TVAVLIDVTSPGAPG

-282 PVAAYVIDLT
+282 PVQAYVIDLT

-320 GVLYY
+320 GVLYH

-347 GPVTEIIVTD
+347 GPVTEIILTD

-367 ATGTSTILVETTAA
+367 LTGTSKILVETTAA
-381 NNSSGLCTAVGGTT
+381 NNSSGLCAAVGGTT

-408 PIAATIATDV
+408 PIDATIATAV
-418 TGDTITVS
+418 VGDTITVS
-426 AGDNGSNGGTNSG
+426 AGDNGSNGATNSG

-454 SVVLFQVEV
+454 SVVLFQVTV

>member
-6 QGVGRLAKAGVAILL
+6 QGVGRLAKAGVAILF
-21 MMVGAQAMAANKGAA
+21 MIVGAQAMAANAGAA
-36 ASTTLENIASATY
+36 ATTTLENIASATY

-60 TSNAVIITINLV
+60 TSNAVVITINLV
-72 PAFPTVAFTSST
+72 PAFPTVAFASST

-107 NGPDDYTVVVGEA
+107 NGPDDYTVIVGET
-120 SVVNITGTVATEAA
+120 SVINITGTVATAAA

-143 ALDSTIIATCL
+143 AVDSTIDAGCL
-154 AGAGSPSNCLIT
+154 TVASSNCVIT
-166 LPNDSSAGTG
+166 LPNDASAGTG

-187 VFEGGRVCTIAPA
+187 VFEGGQVCTIAPS

-226 AIGTIVA
+226 AAGTIVA

-243 TVAVLIDVTSLGAPG
+243 TVAVLIDVTSPGAPG

-282 PVAAYVIDLT
+282 PVQAYVIDLT

-299 VTESGLN
+299 VTEFGLN
-306 PACGLTALSCLNVD
+306 PTCGLTALSCLNVD
-320 GVLYY
+320 GVLYH

-347 GPVTEIIVTD
+347 GPVTEIILTD

-367 ATGTSTILVETTAA
+367 ATGTSKILVETTAA
-381 NNSSGLCTAVGGTT
+381 NNSSGLCAAVGGTT

-408 PIAATIATDV
+408 PIDATIATAV
-418 TGDTITVS
+418 AGDTITVS
-426 AGDNGSNGGTNSG
+426 AGDNGSNGATNSG

-454 SVVLFQVEV
+454 SVVLFQVTV

>member
-6 QGVGRLAKAGVAILL
+6 QGVGRLAKAGVAILF
-21 MMVGAQAMAANKGAA
+21 MMVGAQAMAANAGAA
-36 ASTTLENIASATY
+36 ATTTLENIASATY

-60 TSNAVIITINLV
+60 ISNAVVITINLV
-72 PAFPTVAFTSST
+72 PAFPTVAFASST

-107 NGPDDYTVVVGEA
+107 NGPDDYTVIVGET
-120 SVVNITGTVATEAA
+120 SVINITGTVATAAA

-143 ALDSTIIATCL
+143 AVDSTIDAGCL
-154 AGAGSPSNCLIT
+154 TVASSNCVIT
-166 LPNDSSAGTG
+166 LPNDASAGTG

-187 VFEGGRVCTIAPA
+187 VFEGGQVCTIAPS

-226 AIGTIVA
+226 AAGTIVA

-243 TVAVLIDVTSLGAPG
+243 TVAVLIDVTSPGAPG

-282 PVAAYVIDLT
+282 PVQAYVIDLT

-320 GVLYY
+320 GVLYH

-347 GPVTEIIVTD
+347 GPVTEIILTD

-367 ATGTSTILVETTAA
+367 ATGTSKILVETTAA
-381 NNSSGLCTAVGGTT
+381 NNSSGLCAAVGGTT

-408 PIAATIATDV
+408 PIDATIATAVAD
-418 TGDTITVS
+418 DTITVS
-426 AGDNGSNGGTNSG
+426 AGDNGSNGATNSG

-454 SVVLFQVEV
+454 SVVLFQVTV

>member
-6 QGVGRLAKAGVAILL
+6 QGVGRLAKAGVAILF
-21 MMVGAQAMAANKGAA
+21 MMVGAQAMAANAGAA
-36 ASTTLENIASATY
+36 ATTTLENIASATY

-60 TSNAVIITINLV
+60 ISNAVVITINLV
-72 PAFPTVAFTSST
+72 PAFPTVAFASST

-107 NGPDDYTVVVGEA
+107 NGPDDYTVIVGET
-120 SVVNITGTVATEAA
+120 SVINITGTVATAAA

-143 ALDSTIIATCL
+143 AVDSTIDAGCL
-154 AGAGSPSNCLIT
+154 TVASSNCVIT
-166 LPNDSSAGTG
+166 LPNDASAGTG

-187 VFEGGRVCTIAPA
+187 VFEGGQVCTIAPS

-226 AIGTIVA
+226 AAGTIVA
-233 GTSVYEQATQ
+233 GTSVYEQASQ
-243 TVAVLIDVTSLGAPG
+243 TVAVLIDVTSPGAPG

-282 PVAAYVIDLT
+282 PVQAYVIDLT

-320 GVLYY
+320 GVLYH

-347 GPVTEIIVTD
+347 GPVTEIILTD

-367 ATGTSTILVETTAA
+367 ATGTSKILVETTAA
-381 NNSSGLCTAVGGTT
+381 NNSSGLCAAVGGTT

-408 PIAATIATDV
+408 PIDATIATAV
-418 TGDTITVS
+418 VGDTITVS
-426 AGDNGSNGGTNSG
+426 AGDNGSNGATDSG
-439 VVTGQAGGELAVGKV
+439 VVSGQAGGELAVGKV
-454 SVVLFQVEV
+454 SVVLFQVTV

>member
-6 QGVGRLAKAGVAILL
+6 QGVGRLAKAGVAILF
-21 MMVGAQAMAANKGAA
+21 MMVGAQAMAANAGAA
-36 ASTTLENIASATY
+36 ATTTLENIASATY

-60 TSNAVIITINLV
+60 TSNAVVITINLV
-72 PAFPTVAFTSST
+72 PAFPTVAFASST

-107 NGPDDYTVVVGEA
+107 NGPDDYTVIVGEA
-120 SVVNITGTVATEAA
+120 SVINITGTVATAAA

-143 ALDSTIIATCL
+143 AVDSTIDAGCL
-154 AGAGSPSNCLIT
+154 TVASSNCVIT
-166 LPNDSSAGTG
+166 LPNDASAGTG

-187 VFEGGRVCTIAPA
+187 VFEGGQVCTIAPS

-226 AIGTIVA
+226 AAGTIVA

-243 TVAVLIDVTSLGAPG
+243 TVAVLIDVTSPGAPG

-282 PVAAYVIDLT
+282 PVQAYVIDLT

-306 PACGLTALSCLNVD
+306 PACGLTAMSCLNVD
-320 GVLYY
+320 GVLYH

-347 GPVTEIIVTD
+347 GPVTEIILTD

-367 ATGTSTILVETTAA
+367 ATGTSKILVETTAA
-381 NNSSGLCTAVGGTT
+381 NNSSGLCAAVGGTT

-408 PIAATIATDV
+408 PIDATIATAV
-418 TGDTITVS
+418 AGDTITVS
-426 AGDNGSNGGTNSG
+426 AGDNGSNGATNSG

-454 SVVLFQVEV
+454 SVVLFQVTV

>member
-21 MMVGAQAMAANKGAA
+21 MMVGAQAMAANAGAA
-36 ASTTLENIASATY
+36 ATTTLENIASATY

-60 TSNAVIITINLV
+60 TSNAVVITINLV

-107 NGPDDYTVVVGEA
+107 NGPDDYTVIVGEA
-120 SVVNITGTVATEAA
+120 SVINITGTVATAAA

-143 ALDSTIIATCL
+143 AVDSTIDAGCL
-154 AGAGSPSNCLIT
+154 TVASSNCVIT
-166 LPNDSSAGTG
+166 LPNDASAGTG

-187 VFEGGRVCTIAPA
+187 VFEGGQVCTIAPS

-226 AIGTIVA
+226 AAGTIVA

-243 TVAVLIDVTSLGAPG
+243 TVAVLIDVTSPGAPG

-282 PVAAYVIDLT
+282 PVQAYVIDLT

-320 GVLYY
+320 GVLYH

-347 GPVTEIIVTD
+347 GPVTEIILTD

-367 ATGTSTILVETTAA
+367 ATGTSKILVETTAA
-381 NNSSGLCTAVGGTT
+381 NNSSGLCAAVGGTT

-408 PIAATIATDV
+408 PIDATDATV
-418 TGDTITVS
+418 VANDTITVS
-426 AGDNGSNGGTNSG
+426 AGDNGSNGATNSG
-439 VVTGQAGGELAVGKV
+439 VVSGLAGGELAVGKV
-454 SVVLFQVEV
+454 SVVLFQVTV

>member
-36 ASTTLENIASATY
+36 ATTTLENIASATY

-60 TSNAVIITINLV
+60 MSNAVVITINLV
-72 PAFPTVAFTSST
+72 PAFPTVAFASST

-107 NGPDDYTVVVGEA
+107 NGPDDYTVIVGET
-120 SVVNITGTVATEAA
+120 SVINITGTVATAAA

-143 ALDSTIIATCL
+143 AVDSTIDAGCL
-154 AGAGSPSNCLIT
+154 TVASSNCVIT
-166 LPNDSSAGTG
+166 LPNDASAGTG

-187 VFEGGRVCTIAPA
+187 VFEGGQVCTIAPS

-226 AIGTIVA
+226 AAGTIVA

-243 TVAVLIDVTSLGAPG
+243 TVAVLIDVTSPGAPG

-282 PVAAYVIDLT
+282 PVQAYVIDLT

-320 GVLYY
+320 GVLYH

-347 GPVTEIIVTD
+347 GPVTEIILTD

-381 NNSSGLCTAVGGTT
+381 NNSSGLCAAVGGTT

-408 PIAATIATDV
+408 PIDATIATAV
-418 TGDTITVS
+418 AGDTITVS
-426 AGDNGSNGGTNSG
+426 AGDNGSNGATNSG

-454 SVVLFQVEV
+454 SVVLFQVTV

>member
-6 QGVGRLAKAGVAILL
+6 QGVGRLAKAGVAILF
-21 MMVGAQAMAANKGAA
+21 MMVGAQAMAANAGAA
-36 ASTTLENIASATY
+36 ATTTLENIASATY

-60 TSNAVIITINLV
+60 TSNAVVITINLV
-72 PAFPTVAFTSST
+72 PAFPTVAFASST

-107 NGPDDYTVVVGEA
+107 NGPDDYTVIVGET
-120 SVVNITGTVATEAA
+120 SVINITGTVATAA

-143 ALDSTIIATCL
+143 AVDSTIDAGCL
-154 AGAGSPSNCLIT
+154 TVASSNCVIT
-166 LPNDSSAGTG
+166 LPNDASAGTG

-187 VFEGGRVCTIAPA
+187 VFEGGQVCTIAPS

-226 AIGTIVA
+226 AAGTIVA

-243 TVAVLIDVTSLGAPG
+243 TVAVLIDVTSPGAPG

-282 PVAAYVIDLT
+282 PVQAYVIDLT

-320 GVLYY
+320 GVLYH

-347 GPVTEIIVTD
+347 GPVTEIILTD

-367 ATGTSTILVETTAA
+367 LTGTSKILVETTAA
-381 NNSSGLCTAVGGTT
+381 NNSSGLCAAVGGTT

-408 PIAATIATDV
+408 PIDATDATAV
-418 TGDTITVS
+418 ADDTITVS
-426 AGDNGSNGGTNSG
+426 AGDNGSNGATNSG

-454 SVVLFQVEV
+454 SVVLFQVTV

>member
-6 QGVGRLAKAGVAILL
+6 QGVGRLAKAGVAILF
-21 MMVGAQAMAANKGAA
+21 MMVGAQAMAANAGAA
-36 ASTTLENIASATY
+36 ATTTLENIASATY

-60 TSNAVIITINLV
+60 TSNAVVITINLV
-72 PAFPTVAFTSST
+72 PAFPTVAFASST

-107 NGPDDYTVVVGEA
+107 NGPDDYTVIVGET
-120 SVVNITGTVATEAA
+120 SVTNITGTVATAA

-143 ALDSTIIATCL
+143 AVDSTIDAGCL
-154 AGAGSPSNCLIT
+154 TVASSNCVIT
-166 LPNDSSAGTG
+166 LPNDASAGTG

-187 VFEGGRVCTIAPA
+187 VFEGGQVCTIAPS

-226 AIGTIVA
+226 AAGTIVA

-243 TVAVLIDVTSLGAPG
+243 TVAVLIDVTSPGAPG

-282 PVAAYVIDLT
+282 PVQAYVIDLT

-320 GVLYY
+320 GVLYH

-347 GPVTEIIVTD
+347 GPVTEIILTD

-367 ATGTSTILVETTAA
+367 ATGTSKILVETTAA
-381 NNSSGLCTAVGGTT
+381 NNSSGLCAAVGGTT

-408 PIAATIATDV
+408 PIDATDATAV
-418 TGDTITVS
+418 ADDTITVS
-426 AGDNGSNGGTNSG
+426 AGDNGSNGATNSG

-454 SVVLFQVEV
+454 SVVLFQVTV

>member
-6 QGVGRLAKAGVAILL
+6 QGVGRLAKAGVAILF
-21 MMVGAQAMAANKGAA
+21 MMVGAQAMAANAGAA
-36 ASTTLENIASATY
+36 ATTTLENIASATY

-60 TSNAVIITINLV
+60 TSNAVVITINLV
-72 PAFPTVAFTSST
+72 PAFPTVAFASST

-107 NGPDDYTVVVGEA
+107 NGPDDYTVIVGET
-120 SVVNITGTVATEAA
+120 SVINITGTVATAA

-143 ALDSTIIATCL
+143 AVDSTIDAGCL
-154 AGAGSPSNCLIT
+154 TVASSNCVIT
-166 LPNDSSAGTG
+166 LPNDASAGTG
-176 GVNGLDLGDTV
+176 GVNGLDLGETV
-187 VFEGGRVCTIAPA
+187 VFEGGQVCTIAPS

-226 AIGTIVA
+226 AAGTIVA

-243 TVAVLIDVTSLGAPG
+243 TVAVLIDVTSPGAPG

-282 PVAAYVIDLT
+282 PVQAYVIDLT

-320 GVLYY
+320 GVLYH

-347 GPVTEIIVTD
+347 GPVTEIILTD

-367 ATGTSTILVETTAA
+367 ATGTSKILVETTAA
-381 NNSSGLCTAVGGTT
+381 NNSSGLCAAVGGTT

-408 PIAATIATDV
+408 PIDATIATAV
-418 TGDTITVS
+418 AGDTITVS
-426 AGDNGSNGGTNSG
+426 AGDNGSNGATNSG

-454 SVVLFQVEV
+454 SVVLFQVTV